1 MKISSLFA
9 DPFPP
14 FAEFDLRLPH
24 SNGDDA
30 QSKAE
35 VHAFTGPNGS
45 GKTRLL
51 ALVAEALGGGRELA
65 KRGVSALKL
74 KEFSGT
80 TWASENA
87 SKEENSNLK
96 STYLITRAET
106 PAMTLCPRAFLE
118 SAEVKANAEIRQP
131 SIDDALSFSRPSDE
145 SQRLLQGIFTMDLQ
159 AATEARQGTDGR
171 YSRMIKAIEQA
182 VRDVTGLKFNFVSTV
197 HPKPELRVRW
207 GDSSESFAVTT
218 LPDGLRSVLGW
229 LVQGVVWM
237 DIFWDQSPNPLEE
250 PVILLVDEPETH
262 LHPEWQWRVMPMMQ
276 RLFPKAQIFVA
287 THSPFIVSS
296 LNENA
301 WIHRLVVGENGKVTL
316 EDPQEA
322 EKGDSYVTAL
332 SSILGVRDWFDPE
345 NRKLLAEFHELRR
358 AALRGEED
366 KEDEMQVKAA
376 EIASRGME
384 LEQIVGAELRQYE
397 RQKKQLTESK
407 AEAR

>member
-1 MKISSLFA
+1 MKISNLRVS
-9 DPFPP
+9 PFPP
-14 FAEFDLRLPH
+14 FAHFDLLLPH
-24 SNGDDA
+24 LEGSEVQDM
-30 QSKAE
+30 AE

-65 KRGVSALKL
+65 KREISTRDFLLFEGVATEDDGFTHNAPQDLREKIL
-74 KEFSGT
+74 IPRSG
-80 TWASENA
+80 
-87 SKEENSNLK
+87 
-96 STYLITRAET
+96 T
-106 PAMTLCPRAFLE
+106 PAMTLCPRAYLE

-131 SIDDALSFSRPSDE
+131 SRDDALSFSRPSDE
-145 SQRLLQGIFTMDLQ
+145 SQRLLQGVFTMDLQ
-159 AATEARQGTDGR
+159 AATEARQGGDGR
-171 YSRMIKAIEQA
+171 YSRMIRAIEQA
-182 VRDVTGLKFNFVSTV
+182 VQDVTGLKFNFVSTV

-207 GDSSESFAVTT
+207 GDSSASFAITT
-218 LPDGLRSVLGW
+218 LPDGLRSILGW

-237 DIFWDQSPNPLEE
+237 DVFWDQSPNPLEE

-301 WIHRLVVGENGKVTL
+301 WIHRLVVGEGGAVTL

-322 EKGDSYVTAL
+322 EKGDSYATAL

-345 NRKLLAEFHELRR
+345 NRQLLAEFHDLRR
-358 AALRGEED
+358 AALRGEEG
-366 KEDEMQVKAA
+366 KEQAMHVKAE
-376 EIASRGME
+376 EIAERGME

-397 RQKKQLTESK
+397 RQKKQRAESNAMVK
-407 AEAR
+407 